1 MCVADTPS
9 PSHTRGNGRP
19 KSPPEPA
26 EHGPESLSSCS
37 KWDQPC
43 EAFPVYAGK
52 FISTTLLFWWWQIQR
67 RHSSVLPLILQ
78 GRQPPHSW
86 RWTMALLYYPLG
98 CSGQGTSPAALIL
111 VHPRAHGSAS
121 SLHELKLPSKEGH
134 PLWQQPPRTPFQ
146 LRRISKTIASEKW
159 NKKGTGT
166 QGGSLTDQP
175 LFFSRSFTS
184 QPYTSM
190 ATTFSRHLFPIPVL
204 FRSVFGAK
212 RAGGQCDSWNE
223 QC

>member
-43 EAFPVYAGK
+43 ETFPVYAGK

-78 GRQPPHSW
+78 GHQPPHSW
-86 RWTMALLYYPLG
+86 CWTMALLYYPRV
-98 CSGQGTSPAALIL
+98 ALDK
-111 VHPRAHGSAS
+111 A
-121 SLHELKLPSKEGH
+121 LHRQHSY
-134 PLWQQPPRTPFQ
+134 
-146 LRRISKTIASEKW
+146 
-159 NKKGTGT
+159 
-166 QGGSLTDQP
+166 
-175 LFFSRSFTS
+175 SFTLVRMD
-184 QPYTSM
+184 Q
-190 ATTFSRHLFPIPVL
+190 
-204 FRSVFGAK
+204 
-212 RAGGQCDSWNE
+212 RAACTSWNCPLKKAISYDNSH
-223 QC
+223 QGRHSNSDASPKR